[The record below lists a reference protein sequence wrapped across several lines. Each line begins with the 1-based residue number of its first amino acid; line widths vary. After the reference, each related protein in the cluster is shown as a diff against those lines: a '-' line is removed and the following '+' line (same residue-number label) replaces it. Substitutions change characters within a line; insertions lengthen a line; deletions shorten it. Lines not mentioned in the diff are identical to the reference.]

1 MGTGSDSESLV
12 AKSSPLLSMLLF
24 VLLSLNNNML
34 LVNGGQITRGGMHV
48 MKSSLW
54 QASKS

>member
-1 MGTGSDSESLV
+1 MGTGSDNESLV
-12 AKSSPLLSMLLF
+12 AKSSPPLSMLLF

-48 MKSSLW
+48 MKSSL
-54 QASKS
+54 

>member
-24 VLLSLNNNML
+24 VPLPLNNTML
-34 LVNGGQITRGGMHV
+34 LVNGGQITRGGKHV
-48 MKSSLW
+48 MKSSL
-54 QASKS
+54 

>member
-24 VLLSLNNNML
+24 VPLSLNNNML

-48 MKSSLW
+48 MKSPL
-54 QASKS
+54 

>member
-24 VLLSLNNNML
+24 VPLSLNNNML

-48 MKSSLW
+48 MKSPLW
-54 QASKS
+54 QTSRS